1 MQEAE
6 EQQRGDGDYRFEGLD
21 GVHGTLFP
29 DVLLDRVMANLTGA
43 EFKVLAYIVRRTI
56 GLKREADTISLEQI
70 CNGVKGRDGAIVDGG
85 TGLSKKTAIAALKG
99 LQDKGVIVAHKRTS
113 RERGNLP
120 SAFAL
125 RFKERDEADSA
136 PAPLPSLTPAS
147 PTLV

>member
-1 MQEAE
+1 MLESE
-6 EQQRGDGDYRFEGLD
+6 ERSHAGYYFDGLQSLD
-21 GVHGTLFP
+21 GTVFP
-29 DVLLDRVMANLTGA
+29 DALLDRVMANLTGA

-70 CNGVKGRDGAIVDGG
+70 CNGVKGRDGAVIDGG

-125 RFKERDEADSA
+125 RFKERDETDPAS
-136 PAPLPSLTPAS
+136 APLPSLTPAS